1 MSKDT
6 LNKKRKGGILVCIWS
21 TTPSILFFF
30 LHGLQVQGSIWGRK
44 FTIYFYQDMQA
55 FWWAN
60 YNFAQLV
67 KWKLSSN
74 IIWQIPSGKENGV
87 CGSYVLRVHS
97 ATVISIIKPKTYRDT
112 EEDSSAGRPVTNCI
126 YSRLEAPRS
135 WSPASAALLTDDKEC
150 IISMATHLSFMEWKI
165 FDGK

>member
-21 TTPSILFFF
+21 MTPSILFLF
-30 LHGLQVQGSIWGRK
+30 LHGLQAQDSIWGRMS
-44 FTIYFYQDMQA
+44 TIYFYQDMQA
-55 FWWAN
+55 FWGAN
-60 YNFAQLV
+60 YNFPQLV

-74 IIWQIPSGKENGV
+74 IIGQIPSVKENGV
-87 CGSYVLRVHS
+87 CCSYILRVHS
-97 ATVISIIKPKTYRDT
+97 ATVISTIKPKTYRDT
-112 EEDSSAGRPVTNCI
+112 EEASSIGMPVTNWI
-126 YSRLEAPRS
+126 YSRLGAPRS